1 MNNQGNNFP
10 YKLTGQVN
18 ENNLNESEYAYQYE
32 YFPKEFERKLKDLY
46 DKRFILIWIVSFI
59 VHFSIALYF
68 AINPPET
75 GIQRSEID
83 RIQKQF
89 ATLVLEKEIKEEP
102 IQPESFSMNNIV
114 SEQVPISSKFQRKS
128 GTSTDGRLQSEQT
141 GDISGASSI
150 SAADP
155 GGDIGGSQGTGERQS
170 YKEQISQQ
178 VSSKGLLGLLTGS
191 GSNARGD
198 AVSDVLGEA
207 ADTQG
212 DLDKALGDLDGL
224 KKSGKSSSRSI
235 RNQGNGRTVQKGIR
249 STEGSGIN
257 DLIAGKEL
265 IKASDIQRQ
274 GNIVVEQVSEIAD
287 ERGIKSESRNSDKV
301 SEVINRHNSSIQ
313 YCYQRE
319 LKQNSELKGKL
330 VVRFTVTPDGKVKD
344 VKVISSTLNNFSVE
358 RCVVSRIKRWDDFG
372 EIDPSRGDATF
383 RQVYTFGY

>member
-1 MNNQGNNFP
+1 MNNQGNNLS
-10 YKLTGQVN
+10 YKFTGQVY
-18 ENNLNESEYAYQYE
+18 ENNLNQSEYTHVYE
-32 YFPKEFERKLKDLY
+32 HFPKDFERKIKDLF

-59 VHFSIALYF
+59 IHFSIALYF
-68 AINPPET
+68 AINPPKT

-89 ATLVLEKEIKEEP
+89 ATLVLEQENKETQIE
-102 IQPESFSMNNIV
+102 PESLSMNNAI
-114 SEQVPISSKFQRKS
+114 SEHVTKSNKYQRKS
-128 GTSTDGRLQSEQT
+128 GTTVDGGRLSEQS
-141 GDISGASSI
+141 GDISVASSEH
-150 SAADP
+150 AQEP
-155 GGDIGGSQGTGERQS
+155 GNVGGNQGTGQRQS
-170 YKEQISQQ
+170 YQEQISQQ

-191 GSNARGD
+191 GSNARGE
-198 AVSDVLGEA
+198 AVSDLLGEA

-212 DLDKALGDLDGL
+212 DLDKALGDLEGL
-224 KKSGKSSSRSI
+224 KKSNKSGDRTI
-235 RNQGNGRTVQKGIR
+235 RNQRSASTAQKGIR

-257 DLIAGKEL
+257 NLIAGKEQ
-265 IKASDIQRQ
+265 IKATDIQRQ
-274 GNIVVEQVSEIAD
+274 GNIVVEQISEIAD
-287 ERGIKSESRNSDKV
+287 ERGIKSESRNPDKV

-319 LKQNSELKGKL
+319 LKQNPELKGKL

-372 EIDPSRGDATF
+372 AIDPSKGDATF